1 MPESTQGPK
10 RLQLRKYPNRRY
22 YDITRSRH
30 VTLEEMHALI
40 RDGYELQISD
50 SKTGEDITAK
60 VLAQIIIELDP
71 PKLGVFPVPLL
82 HRLLRS
88 NEQIVNDFVQRY
100 FNQALT
106 AFLDSQRSVEQY
118 LRQAMGLQT
127 PAPTVADW
135 AKMLWGPFNPNL
147 WAGQQQRG
155 NSEPAGAAVPPQ
167 PVPPPNHTPPPGEDQ
182 ALRPLVDQLQ
192 RQIAELQEQLSNSRK
207 SQSKKGE

>member
-1 MPESTQGPK
+1 MPESTQGPR

-22 YDITRSRH
+22 YDITRSCH
-30 VTLEEMHALI
+30 VTLEKMHTLI
-40 RDGYELQISD
+40 RDGYELEISD
-50 SKTGEDITAK
+50 SKTGDDITAK

-71 PKLGVFPVPLL
+71 PKLSVFPVALL

-106 AFLDSQRSVEQY
+106 AFLDSQRGVEQY

-135 AKMLWGPFNPNL
+135 TKILWGPFNPSL
-147 WAGQQQRG
+147 WSAQRAAG
-155 NSEPAGAAVPPQ
+155 SDASAAAS
-167 PVPPPNHTPPPGEDQ
+167 PPPPPPPPTDDQ

-192 RQIAELQEQLSNSRK
+192 RQIADLQEQLSRSK
-207 SQSKKGE
+207 KAQSKRSD

>member
-1 MPESTQGPK
+1 MPESTQGPR

-22 YDITRSRH
+22 Y
-30 VTLEEMHALI
+30 
-40 RDGYELQISD
+40 
-50 SKTGEDITAK
+50 DITAK

-71 PKLGVFPVPLL
+71 PKLSVFPVALL

-106 AFLDSQRSVEQY
+106 AFLDSQRGVEQY

-135 AKMLWGPFNPNL
+135 TKILWGPFNPSL
-147 WAGQQQRG
+147 WSAQRAAG
-155 NSEPAGAAVPPQ
+155 SDASAAAS
-167 PVPPPNHTPPPGEDQ
+167 PPPPPPPPTEDQ

-192 RQIAELQEQLSNSRK
+192 RQIADLQEQLSRSKK
-207 SQSKKGE
+207 SQSKRSD